1 MTLAATPAG
10 RIERWGG
17 VGDSRAIQPSRNTGG
32 AFPASRASGSCQIPT
47 SLLTLIVRA
56 AASAV

>member
-10 RIERWGG
+10 RMDRLGG
-17 VGDSRAIQPSRNTGG
+17 VGDNRAILPSRNTGG
-32 AFPASRASGSCQIPT
+32 AFPALRASGSCQVPT
-47 SLLTLIVRA
+47 SLLILIVRA